1 MKTIVKVL
9 LFFLPFTGTSQNY
22 GIIDFDTSG
31 AGVFIDTNLIS
42 NVWQI
47 GVPQKT
53 YFTSAL
59 TLPNAIITD
68 TINPYP
74 TNNYSAFYITIP
86 NVYWS
91 GVNLEFKHKFDSD
104 TLIDGGKIEVSS
116 DKITWTNLINSNAL
130 YYSYGF
136 YSNINSVSSM
146 IDFGFSGRSNNWKLS
161 GCYWNY
167 PQVDTMYLRFVF
179 TSDNIQTNRDGWMI
193 DSVRIWTNLGIGIN
207 EIGNENSFS
216 VFPNPATGKIF
227 IKSPKQFGK
236 VKSVD
241 LFSPIGQLI
250 KTTNN
255 QSEIDLSFLENG
267 LYFIVGTNDKGEK
280 FTSRIM
286 KE

>member
-1 MKTIVKVL
+1 MKTILKVI
-9 LFFLPFTGTSQNY
+9 LFCLPFTATSQNY

-53 YFTSAL
+53 CFTSAL
-59 TLPNAIITD
+59 TLPNAIMTD

-74 TNNYSAFYITIP
+74 TNNYSVFYITIP

-116 DKITWTNLINSNAL
+116 DKIIWTNLINSNAL

-136 YSNINSVSSM
+136 YSNLNNVSSM
-146 IDFGFSGRSNNWKLS
+146 IDFGFSGRSNNWQLS

-207 EIGNENSFS
+207 EIGKENLFS
-216 VFPNPATGKIF
+216 VFPNPATGKFF
-227 IKSPKQFGK
+227 IKCSKQFGK

-250 KTTNN
+250 TTSN

-280 FTSRIM
+280 FTSRII